1 MGQVVQT
8 NGDYT
13 VKTRSA
19 GTILLDTGQN
29 VGTVRVTGNLI
40 VTGDTLTVSA
50 DNLNVK
56 DNIITLNFGE
66 QGSGVSLDYSGI
78 QIDRGVLSPASFIFD
93 ETTDTWL
100 LTFGSAPGPFN
111 FDNSALRLRHIRTDP
126 GTDDGE
132 LTLIGTGNGI
142 VNVKGTSN
150 YETRVLDDD
159 DIPNKKYVDD
169 AIINQPSFQIVTD
182 VGPNSTRVITS
193 DKDNDTVPPDPN
205 IAGSNAY
212 LFDQTGFGTENDRS
226 AVTVIVDGSLSA
238 QFYSDKFIV
247 GKKGGQEGLELDG
260 IKFQIRT
267 EALVEDKNI
276 FIKTNGTGKLQ
287 TNYAIQLD
295 KIAGIPASIND
306 TTILHSRTP
315 EVGTTGVWFVNDSN
329 VTTHRTGELVS
340 KNRALLFSMLF

>member
-8 NGDYT
+8 NGDY
-13 VKTRSA
+13 VIKTSPA
-19 GTILLDTGQN
+19 GTILLDTGEN

-66 QGSGVSLDYSGI
+66 QGSGVTLDYSGI
-78 QIDRGVLSPASFIFD
+78 QVDRGTLPPASFIFD
-93 ETTDTWL
+93 ELTDTWL

-111 FDNSALRLRHIRTDP
+111 FENSSIRLRSIKTDP
-126 GTDDGE
+126 GTDNGA

-142 VNVKGTSN
+142 VNVAGTVN
-150 YETRVLDDD
+150 YEQRVLNDD

-182 VGPNSTRVITS
+182 VGPTSTRVITA
-193 DKDNDTVPPDPN
+193 DQNNDVFPPDPN
-205 IAGSNAY
+205 IAGSVAY
-212 LFDQTGFGTENDRS
+212 LFDQTNFGTENNRS
-226 AVTVIVDGSLSA
+226 AVTVIVDGILSA
-238 QFYSDKFIV
+238 QFYDDKLIV
-247 GKKGGQEGLELDG
+247 GQRGGIEGLEIDG
-260 IKFQIRT
+260 KNFEIRT
-267 EALVEDKNI
+267 ESLVSDRNI

-295 KIAGIPASIND
+295 KIAGIPASINN

-315 EVGTTGVWFVNDSN
+315 EIGTTGVWFVNDSSI
-329 VTTHRTGELVS
+329 TSHRTGELVS